1 MKPFFLR
8 GIALEYRLA
17 MAVLFCL
24 GLIFF
29 NQQLAP
35 VRSTLATLV
44 SPIQYLAAMPSNFF
58 DGLSDNFATRANL
71 LDDNKRLQQQQ
82 LLNSERLLRLRHLE
96 QENQRLR
103 ALLDSPTQVDSRRV
117 VAEVIEVDQD
127 PFKHQVMINKGSSDR
142 VYLGQPVLD
151 SNGVVGQVIEV
162 GQTASRVLLI
172 SDLTHAI
179 PVRNSRNDV
188 RAIAHGGGQTDIL
201 ELPNVAMN
209 TDLQEGDVLMTSGLG
224 GRFPEGYP
232 VAQITSVVR
241 AEGQTFAE
249 ITAAPEAKLA
259 RIRYLLL
266 LWHNEEA
273 ANDR

>member
-8 GIALEYRLA
+8 GIALQYRLT

-35 VRSTLATLV
+35 LRSTLATVV
-44 SPIQYLAAMPSNFF
+44 SPIQYLASMPSALF
-58 DGLSDNFATRANL
+58 DGVSDRVASRASIL
-71 LDDNKRLQQQQ
+71 ADNRKLQQQQ
-82 LLNSERLLRLRHLE
+82 LLNSERLQRLSHLE

-103 ALLDSPTQVDSRRV
+103 ALLDSPTKVDSRRV
-117 VAEVIEVDQD
+117 VAEVMAVDHD
-127 PFKHQVMINKGSSDR
+127 PFKHQVLINKGSGDS

-151 SNGVVGQVIEV
+151 SLGVVGQVIEV
-162 GQTASRVLLI
+162 SQATARVLLI

-188 RAIAHGGGQTDIL
+188 RAIAHGDGHTNLLDI
-201 ELPNVAMN
+201 PNVAMN
-209 TDLQEGDVLMTSGLG
+209 TDLRQGDLLTSSGLG

-232 VAQITSVVR
+232 VARITSVVR
-241 AEGQTFAE
+241 AEGATFAQIKAE
-249 ITAAPEAKLA
+249 PTAQLE

-273 ANDR
+273 QSE